1 MRTTITQT
9 QRALFSALLL
19 VAMLAAP
26 HARSAEG
33 DGMVLDPHGKLVKSS
48 TTAVRGVPAA
58 GADAASDSWLRS
70 AGTFLVLLGLA
81 GGALV
86 LMRRQQAL
94 VRAKGAAQNQLELIE
109 RMPLGPRREL
119 LLVRAGGRVLVLAA
133 LQQDLKLISTLPA
146 GTIPAQA
153 GAQDFLALLNR
164 QAAIQEAAPVKTSAR
179 NPLDEVDWPA
189 AAVRS

>member
-1 MRTTITQT
+1 MRSTITQT
-9 QRALFSALLL
+9 QRAHFVALLL
-19 VAMLAAP
+19 VATLAAP
-26 HARSAEG
+26 YAHSAEG
-33 DGMVLDPHGKLVKSS
+33 DGMVLDPHGNLTKSS
-48 TTAVRGVPAA
+48 TTAARGAPAA

-94 VRAKGAAQNQLELIE
+94 VRAKSAAQSQLELIE

-146 GTIPAQA
+146 GTLPAQA

-164 QAAIQEAAPVKTSAR
+164 QAAIQEAAPVKASPR